1 MLRQFHYIDQNGKD
15 QGVNV
20 RNRAQELA
28 KLLQDVDAIRGER
41 KKARAN
47 RNKFGGVEGGA
58 ALGGG
63 FSSNNRY
70 GGFGS
75 EEAGF
80 GGYQGEVYGDGG
92 GFGGNQSGFSDTQR
106 RGDRFEEYDE
116 GDDAAPS
123 TRTASRPQ
131 RDTTTRSAAGTASRK
146 EAPKPKPKEPEQ
158 DLFDFGDEPAP
169 TSSIANGK
177 APAQAGSAMDDFGT
191 VESGATADDD
201 FDDFQS
207 ATSPAVATA
216 SQPSAF
222 ASLSPPPAT
231 TSTTT
236 SSTQF
241 AAPKPLAASQA
252 SNFRDLFSTT
262 SPAPSATSSTGA
274 VAPTALPAFSSPPPQ
289 PQSQPFRPSG
299 PNYYTS
305 VQSNINTPQITS
317 PSSAFSSQS
326 GFQTQKQPSYSS
338 STSMASLGKPA
349 ARPAPASGGDAFGS
363 LWSTATAK
371 AGVPVKSPT
380 PSKGP
385 DLASM
390 AKAQS
395 EAGIWGPSP
404 GARPGAVAPT
414 PNTAS
419 GQSRP
424 APTGGLGN
432 GLDDLL
438 G

>member
-1 MLRQFHYIDQNGKD
+1 MGMS
-15 QGVNV
+15 
-20 RNRAQELA
+20 
-28 KLLQDVDAIRGER
+28 
-41 KKARAN
+41 
-47 RNKFGGVEGGA
+47 
-58 ALGGG
+58 GG

-70 GGFGS
+70 GGSGS
-75 EEAGF
+75 DEAGF

-116 GDDAAPS
+116 GDDAAPTS
-123 TRTASRPQ
+123 KTATRPQ
-131 RDTTTRSAAGTASRK
+131 KDSTIRTTIGTTSKRESQK
-146 EAPKPKPKEPEQ
+146 QKPKEPEQ
-158 DLFDFGDEPAP
+158 DLFDFGDEPRP
-169 TSSIANGK
+169 TSSSNGK
-177 APAQAGSAMDDFGT
+177 ARAQASSVLDDFGAA
-191 VESGATADDD
+191 ESGATADDD

-216 SQPSAF
+216 SQPSVF

-241 AAPKPLAASQA
+241 AAPKPLVASQA

-274 VAPTALPAFSSPPPQ
+274 AAPSTLPSYSSPPPQ
-289 PQSQPFRPSG
+289 PASQPFRPTG
-299 PNYYTS
+299 PNYYAS
-305 VQSNINTPQITS
+305 VQSSINTPPVPS
-317 PSSAFSSQS
+317 PSNAFSSQP
-326 GFQTQKQPSYSS
+326 GFPSQKQPSYSS
-338 STSMASLGKPA
+338 STSMASLGKPTA
-349 ARPAPASGGDAFGS
+349 KPSATASGGDAFGS

-371 AGVPVKSPT
+371 AGVQTKSTT
-380 PSKGP
+380 PSRGP

-390 AKAQS
+390 AKAKS
-395 EAGIWGPSP
+395 EAGIWGPSASS
-404 GARPGAVAPT
+404 GTRAGAVAPT
-414 PNTAS
+414 LNAAS
-419 GQSRP
+419 GQAR
-424 APTGGLGN
+424 PTGGLGN

>member
-1 MLRQFHYIDQNGKD
+1 MGMS
-15 QGVNV
+15 
-20 RNRAQELA
+20 
-28 KLLQDVDAIRGER
+28 
-41 KKARAN
+41 
-47 RNKFGGVEGGA
+47 
-58 ALGGG
+58 GG
-63 FSSNNRY
+63 FSSNSRY

-75 EEAGF
+75 DEASF

-116 GDDAAPS
+116 GNDAAPS
-123 TRTASRPQ
+123 SRAATRTQKDS
-131 RDTTTRSAAGTASRK
+131 TRSTAGTTSKRESK
-146 EAPKPKPKEPEQ
+146 QKQKEPEQ

-169 TSSIANGK
+169 VTSTSNGK
-177 APAQAGSAMDDFGT
+177 APAQAGNVLDDLGATESA
-191 VESGATADDD
+191 ATADDD

-216 SQPSAF
+216 AQPSAF

-236 SSTQF
+236 SSTHF
-241 AAPKPLAASQA
+241 AAPKPLAATNA
-252 SNFRDLFSTT
+252 SNFKDLFSTT
-262 SPAPSATSSTGA
+262 SPAPSATSSSGA
-274 VAPTALPAFSSPPPQ
+274 AAPSSIPSYSSPPPQ
-289 PQSQPFRPSG
+289 LASQPFRPTG

-305 VQSNINTPQITS
+305 VQSSINTPPVTS
-317 PSSAFSSQS
+317 SLSAFSSQS
-326 GFQTQKQPSYSS
+326 GFPSQNQPSYSS

-349 ARPAPASGGDAFGS
+349 TKPATTTASGGDAFGS

-371 AGVPVKSPT
+371 AGVPVKSTT

-390 AKAQS
+390 AKAKS
-395 EAGIWGPSP
+395 EAGIWGPSAGSDP
-404 GARPGAVAPT
+404 RPGAIVPT
-414 PNTAS
+414 PNAAS
-419 GQSRP
+419 GQARSSG
-424 APTGGLGN
+424 TLGN

>member
-1 MLRQFHYIDQNGKD
+1 MLRQFHFIDQNGKD

-28 KLLQDVDAIRGER
+28 KLLQDVDAIRAER
-41 KKARAN
+41 KKARSN
-47 RNKFGGVEGGA
+47 RNKFGGVEGGM
-58 ALGGG
+58 GMSGG
-63 FSSNNRY
+63 FSSNTSY

-75 EEAGF
+75 DEAGY

-92 GFGGNQSGFSDTQR
+92 GFGGNKSGFSDTQR

-123 TRTASRPQ
+123 TKTTARITKATAV
-131 RDTTTRSAAGTASRK
+131 TTSKRESKQKQK
-146 EAPKPKPKEPEQ
+146 ESEQ

-169 TSSIANGK
+169 ATSISNGK
-177 APAQAGSAMDDFGT
+177 RPVQAGNALDDFGT
-191 VESGATADDD
+191 TESGTTVEDD

-216 SQPSAF
+216 AQPPVF
-222 ASLSPPPAT
+222 ANLSPPPPT

-241 AAPKPLAASQA
+241 AAPKPLAASNA
-252 SNFRDLFSTT
+252 SNFKDLFSTT

-274 VAPTALPAFSSPPPQ
+274 VAPSALPSYNSPPPQ
-289 PQSQPFRPSG
+289 LASQPFRPSG

-305 VQSNINTPQITS
+305 VPSSNTLPVTS
-317 PSSAFSSQS
+317 PPSGFSSQS
-326 GFQTQKQPSYSS
+326 GFPGQKQPAYSS

-349 ARPAPASGGDAFGS
+349 GKPTTMTGGGDAFGS

-371 AGVPVKSPT
+371 AGVQVKPT
-380 PSKGP
+380 NANKGP

-390 AKAQS
+390 AKAKS
-395 EAGIWGPSP
+395 EAGIWGPSASS
-404 GARPGAVAPT
+404 GARPGAIAPT
-414 PNTAS
+414 PNAAS
-419 GQSRP
+419 AG
-424 APTGGLGN
+424 PTGGLGN